1 MSGHSKWSTIKR
13 KKGALDA
20 KRGALFTKLVKDIIT
35 AARQGGGDIE
45 TNPSLRLAVKKA
57 KENSMPHDNIQR
69 AIDKATG
76 NLKGVTYEKAKKSIA
91 KGVVYVAATFNNTV
105 ITVTDEMGN
114 VISWSSAGSLGFKGS
129 KKSTPFAAAEA
140 VADAMNKAKE
150 HGIKEV
156 GIKVQGP
163 GSGRDTAVKSIGAT
177 EGIRVT
183 FLKDITPLPHNG
195 CRPPKK
201 RRV

>member
-1 MSGHSKWSTIKR
+1 MA
-13 KKGALDA
+13 KK
-20 KRGALFTKLVKDIIT
+20 
-35 AARQGGGDIE
+35 
-45 TNPSLRLAVKKA
+45 
-57 KENSMPHDNIQR
+57 
-69 AIDKATG
+69 
-76 NLKGVTYEKAKKSIA
+76 KAKKSIA

-140 VADAMNKAKE
+140 VTDAMNKAKE
-150 HGIKEV
+150 NGIKEV

-163 GSGRDTAVKSIGAT
+163 GSGRDTAVKAIGAT
-177 EGIRVT
+177 EGITVS

>member
-1 MSGHSKWSTIKR
+1 M
-13 KKGALDA
+13 A
-20 KRGALFTKLVKDIIT
+20 K
-35 AARQGGGDIE
+35 
-45 TNPSLRLAVKKA
+45 KKA
-57 KENSMPHDNIQR
+57 KKN
-69 AIDKATG
+69 
-76 NLKGVTYEKAKKSIA
+76 IA

-114 VISWSSAGSLGFKGS
+114 VLAWSSAGALGFKGS
-129 KKSTPFAAAEA
+129 KKSTPFAATEA
-140 VADAMNKAKE
+140 VADAMTKAME

-163 GSGRDTAVKSIGAT
+163 GSGRDTAVKAIGAT

-183 FLKDITPLPHNG
+183 WLKDITPLPHNG
-195 CRPPKK
+195 CRPPKQ

>member
-1 MSGHSKWSTIKR
+1 M
-13 KKGALDA
+13 A
-20 KRGALFTKLVKDIIT
+20 K
-35 AARQGGGDIE
+35 
-45 TNPSLRLAVKKA
+45 KKA
-57 KENSMPHDNIQR
+57 KKN
-69 AIDKATG
+69 
-76 NLKGVTYEKAKKSIA
+76 IA
-91 KGVVYVAATFNNTV
+91 KAVVYVAATFNNTV

-140 VADAMNKAKE
+140 VADAMTKAME
-150 HGIKEV
+150 HGVKEV

-177 EGIRVT
+177 EGIRVSW
-183 FLKDITPLPHNG
+183 LKDITPLPHNG
-195 CRPPKK
+195 CRPPKQ

>member
-1 MSGHSKWSTIKR
+1 MA
-13 KKGALDA
+13 KK
-20 KRGALFTKLVKDIIT
+20 
-35 AARQGGGDIE
+35 
-45 TNPSLRLAVKKA
+45 
-57 KENSMPHDNIQR
+57 
-69 AIDKATG
+69 
-76 NLKGVTYEKAKKSIA
+76 KAKKSIA

-114 VISWSSAGSLGFKGS
+114 VIAWSSAGALGFKGS
-129 KKSTPFAAAEA
+129 KKSTPFAATEA
-140 VADAMNKAKE
+140 VADAMGKAME
-150 HGIKEV
+150 NGVKEV

-163 GSGRDTAVKSIGAT
+163 GSGRDTAVKAIGAT

-183 FLKDITPLPHNG
+183 SLKDITPLPHNG